1 MLTDLG
7 IKWLNTFIVSYKK
20 QIEDAQEQLLRLEQ
34 QKKDVERQMRGWVQI
49 IEGLRMLSERPAA
62 PTTEVVSIDPETPSL
77 PNKVLAILAKLGEPV
92 GATKIRDQLI
102 INRAVDAS
110 TKNLLINIHT
120 TLKRLIRVGQVE
132 EVPVNDGSK
141 LYRFVSPMERAI
153 KAPYVSNTLATN
165 ARAAAETMKEQSF
178 QTPISR
184 MAAAA
189 KPMAETEKKSRK

>member
-1 MLTDLG
+1 LTD
-7 IKWLNTFIVSYKK
+7 
-20 QIEDAQEQLLRLEQ
+20 AHEQLLRLEQ

-62 PTTEVVSIDPETPSL
+62 PTTEVISIDPETPSL
-77 PNKVLAILAKLGEPV
+77 PNKVVAILAKIGEPV
-92 GATKIRDQLI
+92 GATEIRDQLI

-132 EVPVNDGSK
+132 EVPVNDGSR
-141 LYRFVSPMERAI
+141 LYRFVTPMERAI
-153 KAPYVSNTLATN
+153 KAPYVSNSLATN
-165 ARAAAETMKEQSF
+165 ARAAAETMKEQ
-178 QTPISR
+178 PISR

-189 KPMAETEKKSRK
+189 KAMAETEKKSRK